1 MEYFYSQPAQI
12 TSTHC
17 VINEDEFT
25 HLTHVMRRKE
35 GDAIRVIDGV
45 GTAYDAVIEEIARRT
60 ARCRIT
66 ARYPRLNEPGRHVT
80 LGAAI
85 LKRGSAYDFL
95 VEKSTEL
102 GVAVISP
109 LLTQR
114 TIPRHDRRDRW
125 QKIALAATKQ
135 CGRCLVPQVQP
146 LLSLS
151 DFISRA
157 PAHAAK
163 IIPHE
168 QVAEKELR
176 PAVPV
181 GIHHVV
187 LCIGPEGGF
196 TEDEVGHALT
206 AGFAPVSLGTRR
218 LRAETAALLA
228 TALCLLEP

>member
-1 MEYFYSQPAQI
+1 
-12 TSTHC
+12 
-17 VINEDEFT
+17 
-25 HLTHVMRRKE
+25 
-35 GDAIRVIDGV
+35 
-45 GTAYDAVIEEIARRT
+45 
-60 ARCRIT
+60 
-66 ARYPRLNEPGRHVT
+66 
-80 LGAAI
+80 
-85 LKRGSAYDFL
+85 
-95 VEKSTEL
+95 
-102 GVAVISP
+102 
-109 LLTQR
+109 
-114 TIPRHDRRDRW
+114 
-125 QKIALAATKQ
+125 
-135 CGRCLVPQVQP
+135 